1 MWILGWIQCLESGS
15 QVVQI
20 FQKTCCLSIANS
32 WKTELSSSRG
42 KYRGSLLLRS
52 KGSVLKISL
61 QFINLEIL
69 QSSRELRKGR
79 CNDQFSSVAQSCP
92 TLCDPVDCSTP
103 GLLIHHQLLEFTQTH
118 VHWVGDAIQPS
129 HLCYPFTT
137 FNLSQHRGLFKW
149 ISSSHQVAKVLDF
162 QLQHQSFQ
170 WVFRTDFL

>member
-92 TLCDPVDCSTP
+92 TFCNPMDCSMP
-103 GLLIHHQLLEFTQTH
+103 GLPVHDQLPELTQIHI
-118 VHWVGDAIQPS
+118 HWVGDAIQPS
-129 HLCYPFTT
+129 HPLSSPFPPT
-137 FNLSQHRGLFKW
+137 FNLSQHQGLLKW
-149 ISSSHQVAKVLDF
+149 VSSMHQVAKVLKS
-162 QLQHQSFQ
+162 QL
-170 WVFRTDFL
+170 